1 MSEALQ
7 AIEGGGPKERG
18 GPLRELVPR
27 IRAVERCLR
36 LLPRRVKG
44 RIVSADVHGVVV
56 DLGGAQGFA
65 PREELG
71 LDWMLAGA
79 ELGQRFS
86 GYVTGVEDTS
96 VLLSR
101 FGRRQRRRRDRRR
114 EAALARL
121 TAGLDQPGER
131 EPVPGLVLTSG
142 EQGAL
147 VALEDGLITGLVP
160 ALALQSR
167 PYLTAGRSLRFRVI
181 GRPRDRSRNID
192 VLLWPQPT

>member
-18 GPLRELVPR
+18 PLRALIPR

-44 RIVSADVHGVVV
+44 RIVSADAHGVVV

-65 PREELG
+65 PRQELG

-86 GYVTGVEDTS
+86 GYVTGVEDTA

-114 EAALARL
+114 EAALASL
-121 TAGLDQPGER
+121 TTGLEQPGER
-131 EPVPGLVLTSG
+131 QVVRGLVLSTG

-167 PYLTAGRSLRFRVI
+167 PHVAVGRTLEFRVI